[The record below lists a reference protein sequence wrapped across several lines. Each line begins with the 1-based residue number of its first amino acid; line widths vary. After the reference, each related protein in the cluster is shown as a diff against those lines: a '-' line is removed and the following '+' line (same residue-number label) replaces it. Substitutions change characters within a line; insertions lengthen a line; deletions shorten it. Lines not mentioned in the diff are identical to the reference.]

1 MKALELKEG
10 EFEGRKFKISKS
22 NREIGLKKPNRDMT
36 NRLEMEEKGEKG
48 EKRDR
53 GDSWKSR

>member
-10 EFEGRKFKISKS
+10 QFEGRKFKISKS

-36 NRLEMEEKGEKG
+36 NRLEMEKKG